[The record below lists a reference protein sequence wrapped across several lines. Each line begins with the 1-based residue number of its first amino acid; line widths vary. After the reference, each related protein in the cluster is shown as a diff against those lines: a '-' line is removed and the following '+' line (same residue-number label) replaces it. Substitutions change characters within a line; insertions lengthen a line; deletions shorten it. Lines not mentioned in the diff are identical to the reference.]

1 MTVIKKYGLLAV
13 GIVFLVGALIVG
25 ATALRAMAQVNQGNG
40 IGNSYS
46 NGNSTTNTGTN
57 VYGYG
62 YGGMMGG
69 GNMGTGS
76 GTGTGGMMGGSNGTQ
91 TDPSAKRLSGD
102 QVRKAVTDYVD
113 TYYKGQSLTIAE
125 IMEFQNNF
133 YAQIKEQSTG
143 INAFELLIDPYS
155 GNVWP
160 EYGPNMM
167 WNTKYGQMGAGTSG
181 MIGRGMMGGY
191 TQADQPTADMPVKPE
206 QAVQDAQQYLH
217 AQGGTLTLES
227 QHDTF
232 YGYYTIHTLKDGKTE
247 GMLSVNGYTGQ
258 VWYHTWHGAFIGMVG
273 GGE

>member
-1 MTVIKKYGLLAV
+1 M
-13 GIVFLVGALIVG
+13 
-25 ATALRAMAQVNQGNG
+25 NG
-40 IGNSYS
+40 
-46 NGNSTTNTGTN
+46 
-57 VYGYG
+57 YGYG

-69 GNMGTGS
+69 GNMGTGA
-76 GTGTGGMMGGSNGTQ
+76 GAGGMMGGSNGTQ
-91 TDPSAKRLSGD
+91 TNPDAKRLSGD
-102 QVRKAVTDYVD
+102 QVQKAVTDYID

-143 INAFELLIDPYS
+143 TNAFELLIDPTS

-167 WNTKYGQMGAGTSG
+167 WNTKYGQMGAGTGG

-191 TQADQPTADMPVKPE
+191 TQADKPTADMPVKPDR
-206 QAVQDAQQYLH
+206 ALQDAQQYLQ
-217 AQGGTLTLES
+217 AQGSPLTLES
-227 QHDTF
+227 QYDTF

-258 VWYHTWHGAFIGMVG
+258 VWYHTWHGAFIGMVSSG
-273 GGE
+273 K